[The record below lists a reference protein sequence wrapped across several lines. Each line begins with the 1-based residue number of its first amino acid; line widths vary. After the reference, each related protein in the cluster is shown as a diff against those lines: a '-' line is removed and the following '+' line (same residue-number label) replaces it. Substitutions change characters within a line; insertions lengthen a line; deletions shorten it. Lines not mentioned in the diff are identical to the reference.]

1 MAQPRHLLLSHSS
14 YLPRPLK
21 SPEFESH
28 GLAGLKAA
36 MKPRSRFLWPW
47 GHGTGQ
53 GETAVLAQE
62 AKYRQPAAQRR
73 TAQPWPSFP
82 IQTLLLS
89 PGPLPQPPHPL
100 PAQDPPVPIP
110 ACVSGISLKRPG
122 MQSFCWTSPPI
133 CPQVL
138 AWHSMPPRSSPTYLP
153 RLITLTCTL
162 TLHCLGALLPL
173 RPHPCALHRLIPLSG
188 TPSLPSSLGKGF
200 KAFSEV
206 AFSRKLSLPAPRGR

>member
-14 YLPRPLK
+14 YLPQPLK

-62 AKYRQPAAQRR
+62 AKYRQPAAQRK

-122 MQSFCWTSPPI
+122 FDHAILLLDLTTNLPPSP
-133 CPQVL
+133 CL
-138 AWHSMPPRSSPTYLP
+138 AFDAPM
-153 RLITLTCTL
+153 IQ
-162 TLHCLGALLPL
+162 
-173 RPHPCALHRLIPLSG
+173 PH
-188 TPSLPSSLGKGF
+188 LPSQTHHPDLHPHAPLPGCPPPLTSTSLRF
-200 KAFSEV
+200 A
-206 AFSRKLSLPAPRGR
+206 